1 MGTLVSIIIISLF
14 LAIIFVSGELGR
26 TIKKL
31 IGKRP
36 SEVVKPLDCIPCM
49 AFWFSI
55 IVCIVWHFVVMPLFP
70 LTVVVSITGSFV
82 AAYTIQRK

>member
-14 LAIIFVSGELGR
+14 LAIIFVSWELGR
-26 TIKKL
+26 PIKKL

-36 SEVVKPLDCIPCM
+36 SEVIKPLDCIPCM

-55 IVCIVWHFVVMPLFP
+55 IVCIVWHYFVWPTEW
-70 LTVVVSITGSFV
+70 LTVTVSITGSLV
-82 AAYTIQRK
+82 AAYSIQKK